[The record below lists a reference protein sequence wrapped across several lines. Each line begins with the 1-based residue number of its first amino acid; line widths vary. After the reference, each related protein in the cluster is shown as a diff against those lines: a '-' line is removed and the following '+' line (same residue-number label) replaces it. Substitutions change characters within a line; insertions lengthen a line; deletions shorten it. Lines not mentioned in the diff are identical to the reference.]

1 LTPATRL
8 CEISVVRTALVGIAC
23 LLASCNA
30 TLERGLD
37 EAQADEIVIA
47 LAERGIGA
55 SKDTLPG
62 ADGFAV
68 TVGTSDVATALAVL
82 RDEGLPRV
90 ETPGMAEAYAT
101 PSLVPTAG
109 EERARTS
116 TALSAD
122 LARSIQML
130 EGVHDARV
138 HLGLPDPSVVPMDD
152 DADQLVA
159 SVLVRTEGDTSI
171 DEPRI
176 RALVAGAVV
185 GLSPERVTVIRT
197 PVRASAV
204 HAEPLVT
211 VGPIYV
217 TAGSATALRATLAG
231 LLGVNVMLA
240 IAVGIVVRRR
250 RR

>member
-1 LTPATRL
+1 LTPAPPL
-8 CEISVVRTALVGIAC
+8 CEISLVRTALVGIAC
-23 LLASCNA
+23 LLASCSA

-37 EAQADEIVIA
+37 EAQADAIVVA
-47 LAERGIGA
+47 LADHGIGA
-55 SKDTLPG
+55 SKDALPG
-62 ADGFAV
+62 GDGFAV
-68 TVGTSDVATALAVL
+68 TVGASDVATALAVL
-82 RDEGLPRV
+82 REEGLPRV
-90 ETPGMAEAYAT
+90 ETPGLAEAYAT

-116 TALSAD
+116 TALAAD

-130 EGVHDARV
+130 EGVRDARV
-138 HLGLPDPSVVPMDD
+138 HLGLPDPSVVPIDD
-152 DADQLVA
+152 EADELVA
-159 SVLVRTEGDTSI
+159 SVLVRTEGDAPI

-176 RALVAGAVV
+176 RALVAGAVA

-197 PVRASAV
+197 PVRASAM

-217 TAGSATALRATLAG
+217 TAGSVAALRATLAG
-231 LLGVNVMLA
+231 LLGVNVLLA
-240 IAVGIVVRRR
+240 IAVGLVVRRR